1 MPHPC
6 KGSPKKKNQIQK
18 KVISVITSTLEKVS
32 CPPLLPN
39 VVHSSQKTLQFS
51 PHGVCLRLFTSLYI
65 SNNRTFRRF
74 QLRRLS
80 LGAALGEEP
89 RNRILLRDVGVRGG
103 LLLQD
108 ESRCVLLSSPIK
120 SFARQTLTLIVGR
133 GVGGFV
139 V

>member
-1 MPHPC
+1 M
-6 KGSPKKKNQIQK
+6 S
-18 KVISVITSTLEKVS
+18 
-32 CPPLLPN
+32 PLLPN

-51 PHGVCLRLFTSLYI
+51 PHGVCLRLFTSHYI

-74 QLRRLS
+74 QLRQLS

-108 ESRCVLLSSPIK
+108 ESRCLILTSPIK